1 LIYGGF
7 SIVAKIPIKD
17 ELFTEPL
24 EPVEKV
30 CLTGT
35 KCKDCHE
42 TFLGK
47 IVGCENCG
55 GRNLETVALSNE
67 GSLYTYTVLY
77 APLGSRYK
85 GPREPF
91 IPLGIGMVELPE
103 GCRIITPLTVNDPK
117 LLKVNMPMRLIV
129 DTLYV
134 NEEGDEVL
142 SFKFGPK

>member
-1 LIYGGF
+1 
-7 SIVAKIPIKD
+7 VAKIPIKD

-24 EPVEKV
+24 EPVERV
-30 CLTGT
+30 RLSGSI
-35 KCKDCHE
+35 CKDCGE
-42 TFLGK
+42 AFLGK

-55 GRNLETVALSNE
+55 GRNLETVALGNE

-77 APLGSRYK
+77 APLSSRYK

-103 GCRIITPLTVNDPK
+103 GCRIIVPLTVNDPK